1 MRNAALDSVCGGIDR
16 VAAGELAAT
25 IALAEIYSV
34 RKDPSESDKVV
45 PTVPCPVRAS
55 VRHSLPRNCTRRG
68 TRCRAAPAL
77 YRRVFF
83 LDLGAVLKYRSAA
96 QALAFKYHST
106 LAHAGLVGSMTVRVR
121 HRSPLAPRRELA
133 LPPCRAA
140 AHTCA
145 HRSAS
150 HSRGGVRRW
159 GTRCCMGRA
168 SSRTCPR
175 LSNGCTLRPTGS
187 RSSPPCRPPLRMCV
201 RACVHFLAFLVGFRA
216 RDVSPRATFAHGT
229 G

>member
-1 MRNAALDSVCGGIDR
+1 
-16 VAAGELAAT
+16 
-25 IALAEIYSV
+25 
-34 RKDPSESDKVV
+34 
-45 PTVPCPVRAS
+45 
-55 VRHSLPRNCTRRG
+55 VRHSLPRNCTG
-68 TRCRAAPAL
+68 GVHAAVPL
-77 YRRVFF
+77 RHCTDGVFF
-83 LDLGAVLKYRSAA
+83 LDLGAVMKYRSAA

-133 LPPCRAA
+133 LLPCHAA

-201 RACVHFLAFLVGFRA
+201 RACVRA
-216 RDVSPRATFAHGT
+216 LSGLPGRIPCTRCISSGSIRAWHRPTRR
-229 G
+229 